1 MSASELPSQR
11 FAPASI
17 DASHQIAL
25 EIRRYLER
33 EGLQPGDRIGTEQ
46 ELATEFGVSRP
57 TLREG
62 LRLLASSHLIRVG
75 RGRAGGIFVA
85 RTPSEGMSR
94 NVTESISMMLA
105 TETVSLGELLDAR
118 MFLEVPLAGL
128 AAANA
133 TEATAAALQAAIDEA
148 AEHEPGTPPFNDADK
163 RFHQILAEA
172 AGNELL
178 LSFTGWI
185 LEVLQPHLIAK
196 ISPRVDG
203 AEILRQHRDIQRA
216 VRRRQPAAAEKAMR
230 AHIAYLMDVQRDD
243 AQARSRPY
251 ERSNAASK
259 ATVEGEKSVE
269 RTNASASG
277 APQSRSMPES
287 SHSIESGP
295 W

>member
-1 MSASELPSQR
+1 MSASELPSPR
-11 FAPASI
+11 FAPASV

-118 MFLEVPLAGL
+118 MFLEVPLAGV

-133 TEATAAALQAAIDEA
+133 TVETAAAL
-148 AEHEPGTPPFNDADK
+148 
-163 RFHQILAEA
+163 
-172 AGNELL
+172 
-178 LSFTGWI
+178 
-185 LEVLQPHLIAK
+185 
-196 ISPRVDG
+196 
-203 AEILRQHRDIQRA
+203 
-216 VRRRQPAAAEKAMR
+216 
-230 AHIAYLMDVQRDD
+230 
-243 AQARSRPY
+243 
-251 ERSNAASK
+251 
-259 ATVEGEKSVE
+259 
-269 RTNASASG
+269 
-277 APQSRSMPES
+277 
-287 SHSIESGP
+287 
-295 W
+295 